1 MAKIKSFAERI
12 ADALVEDGLLSPNQ
26 IEELLERQ
34 KKEGAR
40 LVKLLID
47 KDRQYVSPDDL
58 AVCMGR
64 VLNVPPINLAR
75 INILPD
81 VVDLVPRETAHNH
94 KLVPVS
100 RLDNRLFLA
109 MADPL
114 NVMALDDVK
123 RITKLEIF
131 PLIASEKAITDK
143 LNAID
148 AAKTG
153 SMEDIIQD
161 AQKRSDAE
169 AESDTIESVKESRD
183 EVNLDQLAAS
193 SEEAPV
199 IKLANL
205 IVLQAIKDRASDI
218 HIEPFEKVMRLRYR
232 IDGVLIDATPPP
244 KQMQLALASRFKI
257 MSNLDIAER
266 RLPQDGRMRV
276 KVGGRDFDLRVSVLP
291 TVHGEKIVLRVL
303 DKSNLSASLDKLGL
317 DDGTFKQFKA
327 AIDAP
332 HGLILVTGPTGSGKT
347 TTLYSAL
354 NELNNPTWNIITVE
368 DPVEFQIPGINQVP
382 TKKDIGLSFANALRS
397 ILRQDPD
404 IIMIGEIRDT
414 ETAEI
419 AIEAALTGHQ
429 VLSTMHCNDAPGAIA
444 RLDDMGIAPFLIS
457 SSVILSCAQ
466 RLMRRICSHCK
477 EPVTYPAKMFE
488 DLGIDPVMFDGVQ
501 LFRGRGCD
509 RCKNSGYVGRM
520 AIIEAM
526 TITDQIRKLIISRA
540 STRASRIAWE
550 APLEP
555 IGYIACAASP
565 RSVTRPK
572 VQRSTGSRSTIGYSK
587 QPAAARTTS
596 GTSSQSKRQSS
607 NHGRNSSGL
616 PGRFQ
621 SSRRHA

>member
-12 ADALVEDGLLSPNQ
+12 ADALVEDGLLTADQ

-34 KKEGAR
+34 RKEGAR
-40 LVKLLID
+40 LVKLLVD
-47 KDRQYVSPDDL
+47 KDKQYVSPDDL

-64 VLNVPPINLAR
+64 VLNVSPINLAR
-75 INILPD
+75 INIMPD
-81 VVDLVPRETAHNH
+81 VLELVPRDMAVNH
-94 KLVPVS
+94 KVVPVS
-100 RLDNRLFLA
+100 RLENKVFLA

-114 NVMALDDVK
+114 NVLAIDDVR
-123 RITKLEIF
+123 RITKLDVA
-131 PLIASEKAITDK
+131 PLIASEKAILEK
-143 LNAID
+143 LNTLD
-148 AAKTG
+148 ASKSG
-153 SMEDIIQD
+153 SMEEIIQD
-161 AQKRSDAE
+161 AEKQRE
-169 AESDTIESVKESRD
+169 AESESETLEAVSDRKE
-183 EVNLDQLAAS
+183 EMNLDQLAAS

-205 IVLQAIKDRASDI
+205 IILQAIKDRASDI
-218 HIEPFEKVMRLRYR
+218 HLEPFEKTMRLRYR
-232 IDGVLIDATPPP
+232 VDGVLMDATPPP
-244 KQMQLALASRFKI
+244 KQMQLALASRLKI

-276 KVGGRDFDLRVSVLP
+276 KVSGKDYDLRVSALP
-291 TVHGEKIVLRVL
+291 TVHGEKMVLRVL
-303 DKSNLSASLDKLGL
+303 DKSNLTASIDKLGL
-317 DDGTFKQFKA
+317 DEATFRQFKS

-382 TKKDIGLSFANALRS
+382 TKKEIGLTFASALRS

-419 AIEAALTGHQ
+419 AVEAALTGHQ

-477 EPVTYPAKMFE
+477 EPVVYPARMFE
-488 DLGIDPVMFDGVQ
+488 DLGIEPSAFDGVE
-501 LFRGRGCD
+501 LYRGRGCE
-509 RCKNSGYVGRM
+509 RCKKSGYAGRM
-520 AIIEAM
+520 AIIEVM
-526 TITDQIRKLIISRA
+526 SVSDQIRKMIISRS
-540 STRASRIAWE
+540 STREMGKLAISQGMKTLRMVGLDRARDGVST
-550 APLEP
+550 LEQ
-555 IGYIACAASP
+555 
-565 RSVTRPK
+565 VL
-572 VQRSTGSRSTIGYSK
+572 V
-587 QPAAARTTS
+587 TTS
-596 GTSSQSKRQSS
+596 A
-607 NHGRNSSGL
+607 
-616 PGRFQ
+616 F
-621 SSRRHA
+621 

>member
-12 ADALVEDGLLSPNQ
+12 ADALIEDGLLSPNQ
-26 IEELLERQ
+26 VEELLERQ

-40 LVKLLID
+40 LVKLLVD
-47 KDRQYVSPDDL
+47 KDKQYVSDQDL

-64 VLNVPPINLAR
+64 VLNVSPINLAR
-75 INILPD
+75 VSILPD
-81 VVDLVPRETAHNH
+81 VVELVPRDTAHNH
-94 KLVPVS
+94 KVVPVT
-100 RLDNRLFLA
+100 RLENKLFLA

-114 NVMALDDVK
+114 NVLAIDDVR
-123 RITKLEIF
+123 RITKMDIS
-131 PLIASEKAITDK
+131 PMIASEKAIMEK

-148 AAKTG
+148 AAKGG

-169 AESDTIESVKESRD
+169 DDTLESVRESVE

-218 HIEPFEKVMRLRYR
+218 HLEPFEKQMRLRYR

-244 KQMQLALASRFKI
+244 KQMQLAIASRFKI
-257 MSNLDIAER
+257 MSSLDIAER

-276 KVGGRDFDLRVSVLP
+276 KVSGKDFDLRVSILP

-303 DKSNLSASLDKLGL
+303 DKSNLSAAIDKLGL
-317 DDGTFKQFKA
+317 DESTFKQLKV

-354 NELNNPTWNIITVE
+354 NELNSPQWNIVTVE

-477 EPVTYPAKMFE
+477 EPVTYPVKMYE
-488 DLGIDPVMFDGVQ
+488 DLGIDPSRFSGVQ

-526 TITDQIRKLIISRA
+526 TVSDAIRKLIISRA
-540 STRASRIAWE
+540 GTRDMAKLAVNEGMHTLRMVALDRARDGITT
-550 APLEP
+550 LEQ
-555 IGYIACAASP
+555 
-565 RSVTRPK
+565 VL
-572 VQRSTGSRSTIGYSK
+572 V
-587 QPAAARTTS
+587 TTS
-596 GTSSQSKRQSS
+596 QY
-607 NHGRNSSGL
+607 
-616 PGRFQ
+616 
-621 SSRRHA
+621 

>member
-12 ADALVEDGLLSPNQ
+12 ADALVEDGLLSANQ

-47 KDRQYVSPDDL
+47 KDKQYVSPDDL
-58 AVCMGR
+58 AVSMGR
-64 VLNVPPINLAR
+64 VLNVSPINLTR
-75 INILPD
+75 LNISPD
-81 VVDLVPRETAHNH
+81 VVDLLPRETAHNH
-94 KLVPVS
+94 KVVPVS
-100 RLDNRLFLA
+100 RLENRLFLA

-123 RITKLEIF
+123 RITKLEIV

-143 LNAID
+143 LNSID

-153 SMEDIIQD
+153 SMEDLIQD

-169 AESDTIESVKESRD
+169 GDADTIESIKEARD

-218 HIEPFEKVMRLRYR
+218 HLEPFEKVMRLRYR

-276 KVGGRDFDLRVSVLP
+276 KVSGKDFDLRVSVLP

-317 DDGTFKQFKA
+317 DESTFKQFKS

-382 TKKDIGLSFANALRS
+382 TKKEIGLSFANALRS

-477 EPVTYPAKMFE
+477 EPVTYPAKMYE
-488 DLGIDPVMFDGVQ
+488 DLGIDPAMFEGVQ

-540 STRASRIAWE
+540 STREMAKLAVNQGMRTLRMVALDRARDGIST
-550 APLEP
+550 LEQ
-555 IGYIACAASP
+555 
-565 RSVTRPK
+565 VML
-572 VQRSTGSRSTIGYSK
+572 
-587 QPAAARTTS
+587 
-596 GTSSQSKRQSS
+596 GTS
-607 NHGRNSSGL
+607 
-616 PGRFQ
+616 
-621 SSRRHA
+621 AY

>member
-1 MAKIKSFAERI
+1 MAKVKSFGERI
-12 ADALVEDGLLSPNQ
+12 ADALVEDGLLNAKQ
-26 IEELLERQ
+26 IEELLEKQ

-40 LVKLLID
+40 LIKLILD
-47 KDRQYVSPDDL
+47 KAYVSEQDL
-58 AVCMGR
+58 AVSMGR

-75 INILPD
+75 ISIPAEMVELLPHD
-81 VVDLVPRETAHNH
+81 TLHNH
-94 KLVPVS
+94 KVIPVS
-100 RLDNRLFLA
+100 RLENKLFLA

-114 NVMALDDVK
+114 NVLALDDVK
-123 RITKLEIF
+123 RLTKMEIA
-131 PLIASEKAITDK
+131 PLIASEKSLVDK

-148 AAKTG
+148 SAKSGT
-153 SMEDIIQD
+153 MEDIIQD
-161 AQKRSDAE
+161 AQNKANEDDAGTVE
-169 AESDTIESVKESRD
+169 TIKEGRD

-205 IVLQAIKDRASDI
+205 IVLQAIKDRASDV
-218 HIEPFEKVMRLRYR
+218 HIEPFEKTVRLRYR
-232 IDGVLIDATPPP
+232 VDGVLVDATPPP

-257 MSNLDIAER
+257 MSSLDIAER

-276 KVGGRDFDLRVSVLP
+276 KVSNKDFDLRVSVLP

-317 DDGTFKQFKA
+317 DPETFKQVKGA
-327 AIDAP
+327 VDAP

-354 NELNNPTWNIITVE
+354 NELNNPIFNIVTVE

-382 TKKDIGLSFANALRS
+382 TKKEIGLTFASALRS

-404 IIMIGEIRDT
+404 IVMIGEIRDT

-477 EPVTYPAKMFE
+477 EPVSYPPKMFE
-488 DLGIDPVMFDGVQ
+488 DLGIEPSTFSGVQ
-501 LFRGRGCD
+501 LHRGRGCD
-509 RCKNSGYVGRM
+509 RCKNSGYAGRM

-526 TITDQIRKLIISRA
+526 TVSDPIRKLIIARA
-540 STRASRIAWE
+540 NTREIGKVAVSQGMHTLRMVALDRVKEGLST
-550 APLEP
+550 LEQTLV
-555 IGYIACAASP
+555 I
-565 RSVTRPK
+565 
-572 VQRSTGSRSTIGYSK
+572 
-587 QPAAARTTS
+587 TS
-596 GTSSQSKRQSS
+596 A
-607 NHGRNSSGL
+607 H
-616 PGRFQ
+616 
-621 SSRRHA
+621 

>member
-1 MAKIKSFAERI
+1 MAKVKSFAERI
-12 ADALVEDGLLSPNQ
+12 ADALVEDGLLSAGQ

-40 LVKLLID
+40 LVKLLVD
-47 KDRQYVSPDDL
+47 KDKQYVSDQDL
-58 AVCMGR
+58 TVCMGR
-64 VLNVPPINLAR
+64 VLNVPPVNLAR
-75 INILPD
+75 VNIVAEVIELI
-81 VVDLVPRETAHNH
+81 PRDMAHNH
-94 KLVPVS
+94 KVVPVA
-100 RLDNRLFLA
+100 RLEGKLFVA

-114 NVMALDDVK
+114 NVLALDDVK
-123 RITKLEIF
+123 RTTKLEISVM
-131 PLIASEKAITDK
+131 IASEKAITDK

-148 AAKTG
+148 ASKSG

-169 AESDTIESVKESRD
+169 GGDEIEAIKEGV
-183 EVNLDQLAAS
+183 EEMNLDALAAS
-193 SEEAPV
+193 TEEAPV

-205 IVLQAIKDRASDI
+205 VVLQAIKDRASDI
-218 HIEPFEKVMRLRYR
+218 HLEPFEKSIRLRYR
-232 IDGVLIDATPPP
+232 IDGVLVDATPPP
-244 KQMQLALASRFKI
+244 KQMQLALVSRFKI

-276 KVGGRDFDLRVSVLP
+276 KVGGKDFDLRVSILP

-317 DDGTFKQFKA
+317 DESTFKQFKT

-354 NELNNPTWNIITVE
+354 NELNSPTWNIVTVE

-477 EPVTYPAKMFE
+477 EAVVYPVKMYE
-488 DLGIDPVMFDGVQ
+488 DLGIDPVTFDGVQ

-526 TITDQIRKLIISRA
+526 TVSDQIRKLVIARA
-540 STRASRIAWE
+540 STREMAKLAVNQGMKTLRMVALDRARDGIST
-550 APLEP
+550 LEQ
-555 IGYIACAASP
+555 
-565 RSVTRPK
+565 VL
-572 VQRSTGSRSTIGYSK
+572 V
-587 QPAAARTTS
+587 TTS
-596 GTSSQSKRQSS
+596 
-607 NHGRNSSGL
+607 
-616 PGRFQ
+616 
-621 SSRRHA
+621 AY

>member
-1 MAKIKSFAERI
+1 MAKIKSFGERI
-12 ADALVEDGLLSPNQ
+12 ADALVEDGLLGANQ
-26 IEELLERQ
+26 VETLLEEQ
-34 KKEGAR
+34 KKGGAR
-40 LVKLLID
+40 LVKLIIE
-47 KDRQYVSPDDL
+47 KAYVSEQDL

-64 VLNVPPINLAR
+64 VLNVTPINIVR
-75 INILPD
+75 VNILPD
-81 VVDLVPRETAHNH
+81 LVELIPRDTMHNH
-94 KLVPVS
+94 RVIPIS
-100 RLDNRLFLA
+100 RLENRLFLA

-114 NVMALDDVK
+114 NVLAIDDV
-123 RITKLEIF
+123 RRLTKLEIV
-131 PLIASEKAITDK
+131 PLIASEKAIADK
-143 LNAID
+143 LSALD
-148 AAKTG
+148 ANKGG

-161 AQKRSDAE
+161 AQKRQE
-169 AESDTIESVKESRD
+169 AENEESGVENVRETAEDVSIDK
-183 EVNLDQLAAS
+183 LAAS

-205 IVLQAIKDRASDI
+205 MIMQAIKDRASDI
-218 HIEPFEKVMRLRYR
+218 HLEPFEKTMRLRYR
-232 IDGVLIDATPPP
+232 VDGVLLDATPPP

-276 KVGGRDFDLRVSVLP
+276 KVSGKDFDLRVSVLP

-303 DKSNLSASLDKLGL
+303 DKTNLSASIDKLGL
-317 DDGTFKQFKA
+317 DGDTLKNFKT

-354 NELNNPTWNIITVE
+354 NELNNPVYNIITVE

-477 EPVTYPAKMFE
+477 EPVTYPDKMFN
-488 DLGIDPVMFDGVQ
+488 DLGIEPGLFSGVQ
-501 LFRGRGCD
+501 LHRGRGCD
-509 RCKNSGYVGRM
+509 RCKNSGYAGRM

-526 TITDQIRKLIISRA
+526 NISDQIRKLIIARA
-540 STRASRIAWE
+540 STREMGKVAVSQGMKTLRMVGLDRARDGVST
-550 APLEP
+550 LEQVLV
-555 IGYIACAASP
+555 I
-565 RSVTRPK
+565 T
-572 VQRSTGSRSTIGYSK
+572 ST
-587 QPAAARTTS
+587 
-596 GTSSQSKRQSS
+596 
-607 NHGRNSSGL
+607 H
-616 PGRFQ
+616 
-621 SSRRHA
+621 